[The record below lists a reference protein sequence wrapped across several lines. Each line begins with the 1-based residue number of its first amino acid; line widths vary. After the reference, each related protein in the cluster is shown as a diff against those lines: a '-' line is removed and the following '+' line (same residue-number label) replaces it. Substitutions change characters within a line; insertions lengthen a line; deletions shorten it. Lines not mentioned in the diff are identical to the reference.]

1 MRSLELALDG
11 GWRVLY
17 TALLFGAGLPVIYA
31 VAMRLLTVGSTTTT
45 DAAGKTHTQF
55 SPLGRLLSW
64 LLLALIV
71 AGVLV
76 GIAIIAASGFGKVVS
91 FDGGFPS
98 IVDK

>member
-31 VAMRLLTVGSTTTT
+31 VAMRLLTVGSATT

-71 AGVLV
+71 AGVLF